1 MARIGTLITSIVL
14 LSVAALWAADAETDN
29 EVSERPV
36 LVQGIMCERIEDH
49 TPQNETI
56 IFPVSAGNATCFT
69 FFNPVPKDTI
79 VYHNWYRRDR
89 LSAKVKLR
97 LQSPSWSTFSR
108 HKIRSTDK
116 GPWRVEVV
124 GEDGT
129 HFATIRFS
137 ITD

>member
-1 MARIGTLITSIVL
+1 MARTGAFIIGIVL
-14 LSVAALWAADAETDN
+14 LSVAALWAADSETAK

-36 LVQGIMCERIEDH
+36 LAHGVMCERIEDH
-49 TPQNETI
+49 APQNETI
-56 IFPVSAGNATCFT
+56 IFPVSAGNVICFT
-69 FFNPVPKDTI
+69 YFNPVPRNTI

-97 LQSPSWSTFSR
+97 LQSPRWSTFSR
-108 HKIRSTDK
+108 HKIRPADK

-124 GEDGT
+124 GEDGAL
-129 HFATIRFS
+129 FATIRFS